1 MLQGRGANLC
11 GGYVM
16 GGPIESAL
24 IEQCRRLIATP
35 SVTTEGTRAVAE
47 LCAREI
53 LGPAGI
59 DAQTVASP
67 RHGPSQVNLRAQVPG
82 ADPSLPPLVLS
93 THLDTVS
100 PGDPAL
106 WTECGGDPF
115 NPTAAGDRLY
125 GLGAADV
132 KPDFLVKAMA
142 LAATPTPRRTVY
154 LIGTFGEERGL
165 LGAKELADSGT
176 LPPGGLAFVGEP
188 SGLAVISSHKGLA
201 VFDLAIGFEPVR
213 EHAPLAPAR
222 LAVIGRAA
230 HSSTPHLGDNAIVR
244 ALERLVQCPGAG
256 VVSIRGGDAVNKV
269 PARCEVTLAGAV
281 AAQKFLSAVKNAIA
295 VEMSPSDR
303 VAEDGTLIPPATLA
317 LLAQFVR
324 ELDGFAAN
332 AGPPEP
338 DYAPP
343 TLTCNPAVLRSE
355 AGGLRLQFELRLPPR
370 LALGELRQGLYQL
383 ADTFADSAL
392 RSGFR
397 WSLHEERANPA
408 FRANVEGAALA
419 AAMEALGRCGLPR
432 RTAIKMGCTEA
443 GVYAAAG
450 LDPVVFGP
458 GPSIGVI
465 HAPNEYAVISELAAA
480 LNFYRELLV
489 RA

>member
-1 MLQGRGANLC
+1 
-11 GGYVM
+11 M

-53 LGPAGI
+53 LAPAGI
-59 DAQTVASP
+59 DAQIIASE
-67 RHGPSQVNLRAQVPG
+67 RHGRSQVNLRAQVNG
-82 ADPSLPPLVLS
+82 ADPLLPPLVLS

-115 NPTAAGDRLY
+115 NPTVAGDRLY

-132 KPDFLVKAMA
+132 KPDFLLKATA

-188 SGLAVISSHKGLA
+188 SGLAVITSHKGLA

-213 EHAPLAPAR
+213 EHAPVAPAR

-244 ALERLVQCPGAG
+244 ALERLVQRPGAG
-256 VVSIRGGDAVNKV
+256 VLAIRGGDAVNKV
-269 PARCEVTLAGAV
+269 PARCEVTLASAAAASKLLSEGAN
-281 AAQKFLSAVKNAIA
+281 AVL
-295 VEMSPSDR
+295 VEFDPSDR
-303 VAEDGTLIPPATLA
+303 SIRPDSLIPPAALT
-317 LLAQFVR
+317 LLAHFVR
-324 ELDGFAAN
+324 ELGRFASS
-332 AGPPEP
+332 AGPSDP
-338 DYAPP
+338 DYAAPA
-343 TLTCNPAVLRSE
+343 LTCNPAVLRSDDGE
-355 AGGLRLQFELRLPPR
+355 LRLQFELRPPPG

-383 ADTFADSAL
+383 ADRFGDEAL

-397 WSLHEERANPA
+397 WSLNEERANPA
-408 FRANVEGAALA
+408 FRANVESAALA

-458 GPSIGVI
+458 GPSTGVI
-465 HAPNEYAVISELAAA
+465 HAPNEYAAISELTAA